1 MFLDGTIYE
10 MLTSKVSVHFSCK
23 GNFCK
28 FFLDLQ
34 PKIFKKKDLR
44 SIGATL
50 VTQRSYL
57 ASRRFRG
64 VETVLEN
71 GPPVDQH
78 TFSSNSI
85 CQRMLPVLTFPPCD
99 QQSINNMCS
108 KEYSWPKLAPYSSVY
123 KCTLIKKNIVQ
134 HN

>member
-50 VTQRSYL
+50 VTQRSHL

-71 GPPVDQH
+71 GPPIDQH
-78 TFSSNSI
+78 TFSSDSF
-85 CQRMLPVLTFPPCD
+85 CQRMLPVLTFPPKLGLIFD
-99 QQSINNMCS
+99 QTEVI
-108 KEYSWPKLAPYSSVY
+108 LG
-123 KCTLIKKNIVQ
+123 LIFVCKHLSHGTTNGSHSRNI
-134 HN
+134 